1 MRSDIHKLFSSG
13 DLTTHTNGGC
23 SRGMISKAFL
33 ISDREKTINRISL
46 VFVLLVLSSW
56 RNIVYMY

>member
-46 VFVLLVLSSW
+46 VFVLLVLSS
-56 RNIVYMY
+56 